1 MALPPDTTDSPE
13 PVPFGPFLL
22 LRRLAVGGSSEV
34 FLAKPREGNEPAPTL
49 VIKRLRS
56 PDRDEPENRDA
67 FSQEAR
73 LHQLVQHPN
82 VVRVFGAAEF
92 EGEPYLAMEH
102 IDGTDAQRLLRRL
115 HREGLALPWPIVS
128 HIGRSLAIALAAVHN
143 TADEDGNL
151 LRIVHRDVTPSNVYL
166 SRDGAVFLGDFGIA
180 RKMTGRSSRPDELI
194 AIKGKHGYLAP
205 EQVNGERADHRAD
218 LFSLAVCIAELLLGS
233 PLFEGDADF
242 AVLLSIR
249 DGRVDNLNKLQGKI
263 PEALLSL
270 LRRGLARRPEDRFHS
285 AGDLAEALRDFV
297 PADTEATAKAI
308 REWVRWATDTEEIAR
323 RLEASLTERE
333 PAHARVA
340 AGGGAGGE
348 VATDSRHRIV
358 SAPKSDRRTRD
369 IGPVAVRLSQG
380 QITVSFARLIEMIVT
395 GDIDAGTQVNW
406 LGDGFRPVAEI
417 EVLERH
423 LPDSL
428 TTQTQDAPG
437 VPDLSAQLAP
447 DPLLR
452 LFAQLHVQ
460 RETGLLIV
468 EGGPDGNRRKEA
480 YFQQGLVEHISSAD
494 GSELLGQS
502 LLRRG
507 IIASDE
513 LDLALAMLSRFDGRL
528 GDTLLA
534 LGLLDTVQL
543 FQALQEQGK
552 ERLVSLFERSSGLAV
567 FYRGIRPSRVEA
579 ALAIDLVPVMLA
591 GVELAFPGQTPIERH
606 RAIADRPLRR
616 GGRPLD
622 RPSTPR
628 PLLALVDALGHGT
641 MPLRHLVMR
650 LSTTSVLAP
659 ADALR
664 ALDVAVALS
673 LIEIE

>member
-1 MALPPDTTDSPE
+1 MALPPDTTEPPE

-22 LRRLAVGGSSEV
+22 LRRLAIGGSSEV
-34 FLAKPREGNEPAPTL
+34 FLAQPREGTEPAPTL
-49 VIKRLRS
+49 VIKRLRAA
-56 PDRDEPENRDA
+56 DRNEPENRGA

-82 VVRVFGAAEF
+82 VVRVFGAAEVD
-92 EGEPYLAMEH
+92 GEPYLAMEH
-102 IDGTDAQRLLRRL
+102 IDGSDAQRLLRRL

-128 HIGRSLAIALAAVHN
+128 HIGRALAIALAAVHN
-143 TADEDGNL
+143 TTDEDGNL

-180 RKMTGRSSRPDELI
+180 RKMAGRSSRPDELL

-218 LFSLAVCIAELLLGS
+218 LFSLAVCIAELLLGG

-263 PEALLSL
+263 PEALLTL

-297 PADTEATAKAI
+297 PADPDATAKAI
-308 REWVRWATDTEEIAR
+308 REWVQWATDTEDIAR
-323 RLEASLTERE
+323 RLEESLVERDG
-333 PAHARVA
+333 AHGVVEATSTSAGQRSVA
-340 AGGGAGGE
+340 A
-348 VATDSRHRIV
+348 
-358 SAPKSDRRTRD
+358 PKPDRRTRD
-369 IGPVAVRLSQG
+369 IGPVPVRLSQG
-380 QITVSFARLIEMIVT
+380 QITVTFARLIEMIVT
-395 GDIDAGTQVNW
+395 GDIDAETQVNW
-406 LGDGFRPVAEI
+406 LGDGFRPVGQI

-437 VPDLSAQLAP
+437 APDLSAELTP

-452 LFAQLHVQ
+452 LFATLHVQ
-460 RETGLLIV
+460 RETGLLII

-480 YFQQGLVEHISSAD
+480 YLQHGLVEHVSSAD

-502 LLRRG
+502 LVRRG
-507 IIASDE
+507 IIAADE

-543 FQALQEQGK
+543 FQALQEQAK
-552 ERLVSLFERSSGLAV
+552 ERLVRLFERSSGQAV
-567 FYRGIRPSRVEA
+567 FYRGVRPSRVEA

-664 ALDVAVALS
+664 ALDVAVALA